1 MHIQTKKEIHNS
13 DVIWLTSK
21 KVQEV
26 YSLSKQKLYR
36 LLEAKKISSK
46 VDKQYGAKKGARYWN
61 RESIDLYFKSL
72 GDGKEIQGDPNY
84 IYKPVEKFN
93 YPTIN
98 YEIVPQH
105 EAIFVPAS
113 HKK

>member
-1 MHIQTKKEIHNS
+1 MNKETQNTIN
-13 DVIWLTSK
+13 DNNAIWLTSK
-21 KVQEV
+21 KVHTL
-26 YSLSKQKLYR
+26 YSLSKQRLYR
-36 LLEAKKISSK
+36 LLDAKKISSK

-72 GDGKEIQGDPNY
+72 GNGKEIQGNPNY
-84 IYKPVEKFN
+84 IYNPVEKFN
-93 YPTIN
+93 YPIIN
-98 YEIVPQH
+98 YEIVPQY